1 MQYIVIDLEWNQ
13 PMSYQSQ
20 VFKAV
25 GDQLMFEMIQI
36 GAVKLNQDMQIV
48 DTLSL
53 PIRPV
58 HYVKIHPRI
67 RRMTQLDDET
77 LEGAPTFLKAMEQFS
92 AWCGEDYLLLTWGCD
107 DVSVL
112 KQNMD
117 FHQCDMQLPP
127 LCDIQRLF
135 SDAFEMGKDRKG
147 LKAAMDYLQIETQED
162 RNFHNALHD
171 AYYTALVFSRL
182 PEPDAVLRYA
192 QQPRKLLHVE
202 RARRLKSPAASF
214 GSISEALNTDV
225 VQQPKCPVCSQR
237 AKLEANYVAQSPDKY
252 VAIAKCKDHGSL
264 FARLR
269 FALMEDGQVSMVS
282 MVALATKQ
290 NKAYVHTKILQIEQ
304 KKTAIDPDLA
314 LQRAIRSSMPFEDE
328 A

>member
-36 GAVKLNQDMQIV
+36 GAVKLDQDMQIV

-67 RRMTQLDDET
+67 KRMTQLDDET
-77 LEGAPTFLKAMEQFS
+77 LFGAPTFLDAMEQFS

-107 DVSVL
+107 DVSVR

-117 FHQCDMQLPP
+117 FHQCSLQLPP

-182 PEPDAVLRYA
+182 PEPEAVRRYV

-202 RARRLKSPAASF
+202 RARRVSSPAASF
-214 GSISEALNTDV
+214 GSVRAALAADA
-225 VQQPKCPVCSQR
+225 VQQPKCPVCGQKST
-237 AKLEANYVAQSPDKY
+237 LEAPYVPQSADKF
-252 VAIAKCKDHGSL
+252 VALAHCRDHGAL

-269 FALMEDGQVSMVS
+269 FALMEDGQVSMVA
-282 MVALATKQ
+282 MVALATGQ
-290 NKAYVHTKILQIEQ
+290 NKAYVHTKQLQFRNKQ
-304 KKTAIDPDLA
+304 AVMDPDLA
-314 LQRAIRSSMPFEDE
+314 LQRAIRSSMPFEE
-328 A
+328 

>member
-13 PMSYQSQ
+13 PMSYQSS

-36 GAVKLNQDMQIV
+36 GAVKLDQAMQIV

-58 HYVKIHPRI
+58 HYVRIHPRI
-67 RRMTQLDDET
+67 KRMTRLDDET
-77 LEGAPTFLKAMEQFS
+77 LDGAPTFLEAMEQFS
-92 AWCGEDYLLLTWGCD
+92 SWCGEDYLLLTWGCD

-117 FHQCDMQLPP
+117 FHQCSLQLPP

-135 SDAFEMGKDRKG
+135 SDVFEMGKDRKG
-147 LKAAMDYLQIETQED
+147 LKAAMDFLQIETHED
-162 RNFHNALHD
+162 KNFHNALHD

-182 PEPDAVLRYA
+182 PEPEAVMRYA

-202 RARRLKSPAASF
+202 RTRRLSSPAASF
-214 GSISEALNTDV
+214 DSVRAALASEA
-225 VQQPKCPVCSQR
+225 VQQPKCPVCGQR
-237 AKLEANYVAQSPDKY
+237 AKLEAPYVPQSPDKY
-252 VAIAKCKDHGSL
+252 IALALCKDHGSL

-282 MVALATKQ
+282 MVALATRQ
-290 NKAYVHTKILQIEQ
+290 NKAYVHTKQLQVERWQ
-304 KKTAIDPDLA
+304 KAQDPDLA
-314 LQRAIRSSMPFEDE
+314 LQRVIRSSMPFED
-328 A
+328 

>member
-1 MQYIVIDLEWNQ
+1 
-13 PMSYQSQ
+13 
-20 VFKAV
+20 
-25 GDQLMFEMIQI
+25 MFEMIQI
-36 GAVKLNQDMQIV
+36 GAVKLSQDMQIV

-67 RRMTQLDDET
+67 KRMTKLDDET
-77 LEGAPTFLKAMEQFS
+77 LEGAPTFSEAMEQFS

-147 LKAAMDYLQIETQED
+147 LKAAMDFLQIETQED
-162 RNFHNALHD
+162 KNFHNALHD

-202 RARRLKSPAASF
+202 RTRRLKSPAASF
-214 GSISEALNTDV
+214 GSIREALNAEA
-225 VQQPKCPVCSQR
+225 VQKPKCPICGQR
-237 AKLEANYVAQSPDKY
+237 ANLEASYVAQSPDKF
-252 VAIAKCKDHGSL
+252 VAIASCKDHGSL
-264 FARLR
+264 FVRLR

-282 MVALATKQ
+282 MAALATKQ
-290 NKAYVHTKILQIEQ
+290 NKAYVHTKLLQFEQ
-304 KKTAIDPDLA
+304 KKSSMDPDLA
-314 LQRAIRSSMPFEDE
+314 LQRVIRSSMPFEDE

>member
-1 MQYIVIDLEWNQ
+1 MQYIVVDLEWNQ
-13 PMSYQSQ
+13 PMSYQSR

-36 GAVKLNQDMQIV
+36 GAVKLNDDLQIV

-77 LEGAPTFLKAMEQFS
+77 LDGAPTFLEAMEQFS
-92 AWCGEDYLLLTWGCD
+92 AWCGEDYVLLTWGCD

-117 FHQCDMQLPP
+117 FHQCALQLPP

-135 SDAFEMGKDRKG
+135 SDVFEMGKNRKG
-147 LKAAMDYLQIETQED
+147 LKAAMEFLQIEAQED
-162 RNFHNALHD
+162 KSFHNAVHD
-171 AYYTALVFSRL
+171 AYYTAQVFSRL
-182 PEPDAVLRYA
+182 PKQEALLCYA

-202 RARRLKSPAASF
+202 HARRMRTPAAAF
-214 GSISEALNTDV
+214 ATVREAMQTETA
-225 VQQPKCPVCSQR
+225 QSPKCPVCGQK
-237 AKLEANYVAQSPDKY
+237 AKLEAPYAPQAPDKY
-252 VAIAKCKDHGSL
+252 VALAKCRDHGSL

-282 MVALATKQ
+282 MVSLATGQ
-290 NKAYVHTKILQIEQ
+290 NKAYVHTKLLQKNNQ
-304 KKTAIDPDLA
+304 YDDPDKA
-314 LQRAIRSSMPFEDE
+314 LQLAARSSMPFED
-328 A
+328 